1 MDYAV
6 PKASFL
12 PHFETDRTVTP
23 SPVNP
28 LGVKGL
34 AKPARLPVPRRRERR
49 RRRTIASRSATH
61 RHAAEARENLAYTPS
76 IVHRGGSL
84 K

>member
-1 MDYAV
+1 VDADSGQLIGGTLMDYAV

-28 LGVKGL
+28 LGAKGVGEL
-34 AKPARLPVPRRRERR
+34 ARSPAHL
-49 RRRTIASRSATH
+49 RS
-61 RHAAEARENLAYTPS
+61 
-76 IVHRGGSL
+76 
-84 K
+84 